1 MNKLRSH
8 VASKELKESLAT
20 FKYVYIYIYIY
31 MYIYIYIIN
40 TCLHVHV
47 PTNIDTF
54 KHACILDKH
63 TCIHISIRTY
73 IGTCIF
79 TYIGL
84 HAYIHTYTHKY
95 IHVHADIHQGRT
107 GTQNRP
113 GQFSTST
120 LPALYLTSTL
130 PTQPWQN
137 PKNRLFSTQ
146 KSPFYHFNP
155 TGPPG
160 IAQIQAYG
168 QSASAHIGPIDTSWA
183 LFV

>member
-54 KHACILDKH
+54 KHACILHKH

-120 LPALYLTSTL
+120 LPALPNFHSTGPTLTKSPVSPVFHTKITILPIRFVSNFITST
-130 PTQPWQN
+130 
-137 PKNRLFSTQ
+137 
-146 KSPFYHFNP
+146 
-155 TGPPG
+155 
-160 IAQIQAYG
+160 
-168 QSASAHIGPIDTSWA
+168 
-183 LFV
+183 